1 MLKYFISIL
10 LITTSL
16 NLSSQENDLLDTI
29 PIKTTYGIKLGI
41 DLSKQIRMLTESNYR
56 GLVITGDYRV
66 FNKLF
71 LAAEFGRNNGEDYYE
86 QLWKTNVIGTK
97 TAIILVIIGTLFG
110 RVDMF
115 VDFAI
120 AYALLNFVGAIV
132 VSRYFNRTVPLQEM
146 EKDKAKPRRRLK
158 A

>member
-1 MLKYFISIL
+1 MIDWFAILVGGSLFIFMIPLLYRIWVGPTPYDRIL
-10 LITTSL
+10 A
-16 NLSSQENDLLDTI
+16 
-29 PIKTTYGIKLGI
+29 
-41 DLSKQIRMLTESNYR
+41 
-56 GLVITGDYRV
+56 V
-66 FNKLF
+66 
-71 LAAEFGRNNGEDYYE
+71 
-86 QLWKTNVIGTK
+86 NVIGTK
-97 TAIILVIIGTLFG
+97 TAVLLVVIGALFD

-146 EKDKAKPRRRLK
+146 ERKKPRRRAK

>member
-1 MLKYFISIL
+1 MGASLLVLMIPVLYRIIVGPTGFDRIL
-10 LITTSL
+10 C
-16 NLSSQENDLLDTI
+16 
-29 PIKTTYGIKLGI
+29 
-41 DLSKQIRMLTESNYR
+41 
-56 GLVITGDYRV
+56 
-66 FNKLF
+66 
-71 LAAEFGRNNGEDYYE
+71 A
-86 QLWKTNVIGTK
+86 NVIGTK
-97 TAIILVIIGTLFG
+97 TAVILVIIGTLFD

-146 EKDKAKPRRRLK
+146 EKAKAKPRRRAK

>member
-1 MLKYFISIL
+1 MTHWFAIIMGASL
-10 LITTSL
+10 LVL
-16 NLSSQENDLLDTI
+16 MI
-29 PIKTTYGIKLGI
+29 PIL
-41 DLSKQIRMLTESNYR
+41 YR
-56 GLVITGDYRV
+56 IIVGPTGFDRI
-66 FNKLF
+66 LC
-71 LAAEFGRNNGEDYYE
+71 A
-86 QLWKTNVIGTK
+86 NVIGTK
-97 TAIILVIIGTLFG
+97 TAIILVIIGTLFD

-146 EKDKAKPRRRLK
+146 EKAKAKPRRRAK